1 MAKTKKKVAG
11 KVEPE
16 KTVGLGPMATMSEV
30 ARRAGLSRYTVS
42 KVLNGDP
49 TVKKTTRQKV
59 MDACEF
65 LHYVPNP
72 HAVHLVRGR
81 TRIIGLVV
89 TSVTH
94 PFYGEIIKAAEMQAN
109 ERGYQVAYRCSYSDQ
124 EKEEQILQFFRAM
137 GVCGILVA
145 PVVTDPDRS
154 FLNHLAESGTIV
166 YFDRYLKKNSHY
178 VMNDNLGSA
187 RLVTEHLLGRGTEP
201 VYLNSLFGTYNV
213 GLKLREEGYVQ
224 TMKQHAKKPA
234 FIPIPKYEKGLLD
247 NENFGYDH
255 TLAWLKKGNKPSAIF
270 CATDLLA
277 LGAMKAIHDCGLKP
291 GEDILVAGHD
301 DQSFSS
307 FTYPALTTV
316 RQPRT
321 EIGQAAVDI
330 IIDIDQNLSAPKKY
344 IQKTFPSTLI
354 VRESA

>member
-1 MAKTKKKVAG
+1 MAKAKKQVPAN
-11 KVEPE
+11 VEAK

-42 KVLNGDP
+42 KVLNSDP
-49 TVKKTTRQKV
+49 TVKKSTRQKV
-59 MDACEF
+59 MEACEF
-65 LHYVPNP
+65 LNYVPNP

-94 PFYGEIIKAAEMQAN
+94 PFYGEIIKAAEMEAN
-109 ERGYQVAYRCSYSDQ
+109 QRGYQLSYQCSYSDH

-137 GVCGILVA
+137 GVCGIAIA
-145 PVVTDPDRS
+145 PVVTHPDRS
-154 FLNHLAESGTIV
+154 LLNTLAESGSVV
-166 YFDRYLKKNSHY
+166 YFDRYLKKNSHF
-178 VMNDNLGSA
+178 VMNDNLSSA
-187 RLVTEHLLGRGTEP
+187 RLVTEHLLSRDTEP

-224 TMKQHAKKPA
+224 TMKQHGKKPA
-234 FIPIPKYEKGLLD
+234 FIPIPKYEKGLFD
-247 NENFGYDH
+247 NENFGYEN
-255 TLAWLKKGNKPSAIF
+255 TFAWLKKGKKPSAIF
-270 CATDLLA
+270 CATDILA
-277 LGAMKAIHDCGLKP
+277 LGALKAIYDCGLKP
-291 GEDILVAGHD
+291 GVDILVAGHD

-307 FTYPALTTV
+307 FTYPTLTTV

-330 IIDIDQNLSAPKKY
+330 IIDIDQNLSTPKKY